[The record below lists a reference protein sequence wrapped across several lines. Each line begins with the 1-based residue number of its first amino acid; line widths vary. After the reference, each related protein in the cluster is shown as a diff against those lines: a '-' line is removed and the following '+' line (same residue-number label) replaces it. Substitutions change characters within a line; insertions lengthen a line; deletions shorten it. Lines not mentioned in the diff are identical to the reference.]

1 MGGDYQGGYG
11 QGGYGQGGGGY
22 GGGGRGGY
30 GGREGGGRGRGGY
43 GGGRGRD
50 GGEGGR
56 ERRGIPLSELDPALT
71 AVSHK
76 VIGCARDVH
85 MALGPGY
92 DEAVYIEAL
101 KQEMTAQGIAFEVAK
116 SFPVKY
122 KESVVGQVI
131 ADFVIDGKFILE
143 VMCESRDVSGG
154 DRAALRA
161 QLKSSDLVLGLITNF
176 AGRRLTDGLV
186 RVLNVDKIRADRGE
200 DFEDDHD
207 GHDGHDHGGGGE
219 GGGAHVEFD
228 DRA

>member
-11 QGGYGQGGGGY
+11 QGGYGQGGG
-22 GGGGRGGY
+22 RGGY
-30 GGREGGGRGRGGY
+30 GGREGGGGGRGRGGY

-50 GGEGGR
+50 GGDGGR

-101 KQEMTAQGIAFEVAK
+101 KHEFTAQGIAFEVAK
-116 SFPVKY
+116 SYPVKY
-122 KESVVGQVI
+122 KDLVVGNVI
-131 ADFVIDGKFILE
+131 ADFVVDGKFILE
-143 VMCESRDVSGG
+143 VMCEARDVSGG

-200 DFEDDHD
+200 EYEDDHD
-207 GHDGHDHGGGGE
+207 GHDGHDHEGEAGGGS
-219 GGGAHVEFD
+219 HVEFD
-228 DRA
+228 DRS